1 VEFGKVWNSAK
12 CEIWQSV
19 KSTYFEL
26 AKVANELVERQNL
39 VVSGSGGRFV
49 RVENVAAVNIQAVI
63 RLPNVCAAAY
73 LASVLVDHILI
84 LVEPIFALAE
94 HEINDL
100 AAHNN
105 LLEFGVHK
113 VRAVLDGDGIRPR
126 AMIERFE
133 FRRRLLPA
141 HIGVWVHH
149 FHLGRDCEIGG
160 IAKSTHGNCELQLRI
175 KGSTKGSR

>member
-1 VEFGKVWNSAK
+1 VWNSAK
-12 CEIWQSV
+12 CGIRQSV

-73 LASVLVDHILI
+73 LASVLVDHIPP
-84 LVEPIFALAE
+84 LVEPIFAPAE
-94 HEINDL
+94 REINDL
-100 AAHNN
+100 AIHAN

-113 VRAVLDGDGIRPR
+113 VRAVPDGDGIRPR
-126 AMIERFE
+126 AMFERFE
-133 FRRRLLPA
+133 FRRRFRRRLLPA